1 MRTTIGFGVGLMFAF
16 CALAALAAP
25 QAPTHKAVPHGAMA
39 HRATAHRATHKA
51 AAHRMAAKGPPAC
64 AAISYRPLPAGAGDG
79 EQQAGIYKSR
89 FVTLALRAEVKGGQA
104 SDYYVVAGD
113 KRLADAGAVPEAVA
127 RCAAVKKLPP
137 PKSALAPCAG
147 ERFRVLVAHSGK
159 ERLAALYALDGNT
172 WRFCNA
178 GTF

>member
-1 MRTTIGFGVGLMFAF
+1 MRTTIGLGIGLAFAGL
-16 CALAALAAP
+16 ALPALAAP
-25 QAPTHKAVPHGAMA
+25 KAPLHKVAAHRAMA
-39 HRATAHRATHKA
+39 HTA
-51 AAHRMAAKGPPAC
+51 AAHRMAVKGRPSC
-64 AAISYRPLPAGAGDG
+64 AAISYRALPSGAGNG

-89 FVTLALRAEVKGGQA
+89 FAKLELRAEVKGGQA

-113 KRLADAGAVPEAVA
+113 KRLTADSGAVPEALA
-127 RCAAVKKLPP
+127 HCIAAKKLPP
-137 PKSALAPCAG
+137 PANALSACTG

-178 GTF
+178 GSF